1 MHFLTFIP
9 LPCVCHMLATV
20 IRHTL
25 QLSDL
30 SNTILPMKED
40 DVQMEQLNKIRETV
54 SAIKN
59 VIAFLKRSGLS
70 EKILTGLKQSNG
82 TRWNSTFVMLKSSYD
97 HINKFKM
104 SYKSTTKKTDC
115 LILTVLFSNV

>member
-1 MHFLTFIP
+1 MTDQGSNFKNALSDFHR
-9 LPCVCHMLATV
+9 LPCVYHMLV

-30 SNTILPMKED
+30 SKTILPMKED
-40 DVQMEQLNKIRETV
+40 DVQMEQLYKIRETV

-70 EKILTGLKQSNG
+70 EKNFD
-82 TRWNSTFVMLKSSYD
+82 WFEAV
-97 HINKFKM
+97 
-104 SYKSTTKKTDC
+104 
-115 LILTVLFSNV
+115 